1 MQREE
6 NAIWKSARKC
16 GGGKQEGACFSFLGG
31 FFSPVLLLSE
41 SVILLVGVFFCPHVT
56 GRLLTCGPIS
66 DGMAFYS
73 RD

>member
-1 MQREE
+1 M
-6 NAIWKSARKC
+6 
-16 GGGKQEGACFSFLGG
+16 
-31 FFSPVLLLSE
+31 LLLSE